1 MPKLDYIFLALAS
14 FKGRAIK
21 INSHLISLGE
31 KIEWE
36 IALQPE
42 AFLEKKGKK
51 AFSSFYLSVK
61 RTINV
66 LGPQNLKT
74 QKLIYRTRANKGR
87 S

>member
-42 AFLEKKGKK
+42 AFLEKKAKK
-51 AFSSFYLSVK
+51 RLVVFILVSK
-61 RTINV
+61 
-66 LGPQNLKT
+66 GPP
-74 QKLIYRTRANKGR
+74 
-87 S
+87 

>member
-51 AFSSFYLSVK
+51 AFSSFYLSIK
-61 RTINV
+61 RTTEV
-66 LGPQNLKT
+66 LGPNNLNINP
-74 QKLIYRTRANKGR
+74 LLL
-87 S
+87 SFL